1 MLINS
6 SLLVHDIT
14 FAVAVPNFAVFSPLG
29 AEEGEYDGEESET
42 CAKSESDANI
52 HDNTVKEGEEEHP
65 HHLLPSS
72 DISRFAF
79 QQSRFVLNCLRSL
92 SFTGLQLNCYLYL
105 GMSAMDLLLLLL
117 TLLRFAP
124 AQKHQSFSISPR
136 LRSHFGQP

>member
-1 MLINS
+1 M
-6 SLLVHDIT
+6 HDIT

-72 DISRFAF
+72 DISRFAC

-117 TLLRFAP
+117 TL
-124 AQKHQSFSISPR
+124 
-136 LRSHFGQP
+136 